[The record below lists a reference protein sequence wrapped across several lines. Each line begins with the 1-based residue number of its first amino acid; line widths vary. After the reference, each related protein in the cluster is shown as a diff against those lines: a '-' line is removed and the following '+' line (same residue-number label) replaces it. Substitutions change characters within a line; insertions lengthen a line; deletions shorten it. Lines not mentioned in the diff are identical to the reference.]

1 MKTYDELYQEYPK
14 IMKGYWEKRKA
25 ENPKRTFYFKRK
37 AEDLKRTFYF
47 NCFIKHDLMSDDAI
61 ANRRATLERAYGLNT
76 VVGLI
81 ALAAYVVC
89 VLLSSKFMA
98 VEILLSNRIVGI
110 AVVIIAVAIIIV
122 HEYTDMALKE
132 IINNKYQKKLFVLTN
147 WCNEL
152 ESNGFD
158 ASSYRSVINSLQ
170 YEVDERYTPQFKGMF
185 INSAGNEKRMM
196 ICEMLRERDEPLFDQ
211 FVEFFTSIIK
221 ENFDNYTGTP
231 EDTEMVL
238 KTYTFTPNVKY
249 KDMPSYIKESYEL
262 AYPVKKN
269 EVQNNE

>member
-1 MKTYDELYQEYPK
+1 MKKYDELYQEYPK
-14 IMKGYWEKRKA
+14 VMKEYWKKRK
-25 ENPKRTFYFKRK
+25 EGTSFRLLSFRIEHPTKRLLYNR
-37 AEDLKRTFYF
+37 
-47 NCFIKHDLMSDDAI
+47 FIKNDSMSDEAI
-61 ANRRATLERAYGLNT
+61 ENRRAALERAYGLNT
-76 VVGLI
+76 VVALI

-122 HEYTDMALKE
+122 HEYTDTELNE
-132 IINNKYQKKLFVLTN
+132 IISDKYRKKLFVLTN

-185 INSAGNEKRMM
+185 INSAANEKRMM
-196 ICEMLRERDEPLFDQ
+196 ICEMLRKRDEPLLDQ

-221 ENFDNYTGTP
+221 ENFDNYMGTP

-249 KDMPSYIKESYEL
+249 KDMPGYIKESYEL
-262 AYPVKKN
+262 ACPVKKS